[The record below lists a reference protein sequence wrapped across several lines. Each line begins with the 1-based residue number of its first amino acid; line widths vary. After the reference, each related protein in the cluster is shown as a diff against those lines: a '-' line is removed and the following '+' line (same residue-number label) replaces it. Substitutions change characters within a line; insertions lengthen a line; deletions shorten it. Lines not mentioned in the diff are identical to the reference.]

1 MSTVVFG
8 SCRQANDTPAFIED
22 KVRQLALKYYPSA
35 EEVEEEIAKDIKGVQ
50 LYEIS
55 IEHLC
60 GKQIQEKYAPQQA
73 SSIIIWPGSNPP
85 WNRAILL

>member
-1 MSTVVFG
+1 MKAARVYRGQS
-8 SCRQANDTPAFIED
+8 P
-22 KVRQLALKYYPSA
+22 QLALKYYPSA

-60 GKQIQEKYAPQQA
+60 GKQIHEK
-73 SSIIIWPGSNPP
+73 
-85 WNRAILL
+85 

>member
-8 SCRQANDTPAFIED
+8 RCRLANDTPALIED

-50 LYEIS
+50 LYEIT

-60 GKQIQEKYAPQQA
+60 GKQIQEK
-73 SSIIIWPGSNPP
+73 
-85 WNRAILL
+85 

>member
-1 MSTVVFG
+1 M
-8 SCRQANDTPAFIED
+8 TPAFIED

-35 EEVEEEIAKDIKGVQ
+35 EVEEEIAKDIKGVQ

-60 GKQIQEKYAPQQA
+60 GKQIQEK
-73 SSIIIWPGSNPP
+73 
-85 WNRAILL
+85 

>member
-1 MSTVVFG
+1 MVNMMPTIEAHSAQTTQPNI
-8 SCRQANDTPAFIED
+8 RAFIED

-60 GKQIQEKYAPQQA
+60 GKQIQEK
-73 SSIIIWPGSNPP
+73 
-85 WNRAILL
+85 